1 MRSLDAL
8 LSELRGL
15 GVLIAM
21 VGDQLKLRAPKGAL
35 TPALTTELQERKPQI
50 IDYLRRAGESTS
62 QAQDT
67 SRIGRAQAGPHRL
80 SVWQQRFW
88 FLDQL
93 DDTSPAFNMPMA
105 VRLNG
110 PLDRHALEQA
120 FNEIL
125 RRHEVLRSNV
135 VVDGDDAV
143 VVARPAATG
152 SFTYHDALPAS
163 QSARDL
169 MLAEASRRFDLAN
182 DPLIRVS
189 LYRDAGTTSHLLLVT
204 MHHIVSDGWSLG
216 VFVRE
221 MAALYEAFVAGKP
234 SPLPELPIQ
243 YSDYAS
249 WQRSHASASALPA
262 LEYWKTVLSG
272 RPEAINLPLDRP
284 RPAIQTYRGA
294 SVSLVLDAG
303 LTRRLRERCAEHD
316 VTLFMGLLAGIVI
329 LLSRHS
335 GQDDVVVGTSVSNR
349 RPETEPLIGLFVN
362 TLALRVNVSGDPTVR
377 ELLARVREVCLGAYD
392 HQEVP
397 FEQVIDAVKPPRD
410 LSRAPLFQVTF
421 DIQEDAAAS
430 MQKGGVE
437 FVPQQQEAVSS
448 KIDLGFSIEPTAD
461 RLTCT
466 LSFNPDLFEATT
478 IERMAGHFAA
488 LLDDFVARP
497 DARVSQL
504 RLMGVSEQE
513 QVVTGWNRTDRD
525 FPADKTLPELI
536 DQQALAT
543 PGKIAITAAGKQLT
557 YADLSARSNQLAHY
571 LRGLGVAR
579 ESLVAIA
586 VDRSPDLVVGL
597 LAILKAGGAYVPIE
611 PSYPKTRIAGMLQDA
626 KPAVIVTQ
634 SSILADVPTSDA
646 HVVCLDRIGDELD
659 RQPPEP
665 LTDGPVPDGLAYVI
679 YTSGSTGTP
688 KGVQVSHRPLVNFL
702 NAMRREPGLTNRD
715 TLLAVTTISF
725 DIAGL
730 ELYLPLVVGARVAIA
745 DRETAMDPQRLG
757 AAIAE
762 QGATFVQATPATWR
776 MLIESGWSPAGRLR
790 IASGGEALPNELAAR
805 LLSTGLELWNLYGP
819 TETTIWSAARKV
831 DRLADAPRDGV
842 DPIGPPIDNTQLY
855 VLDQN
860 LSPQPIGVAGE
871 LYIGGD
877 GLARG
882 YLNRPDLTADRYRPD
897 PFASTPGARLYRT
910 GDLVRRL
917 TSGAIEFL
925 GRADHQVKI
934 RGFRIEL
941 GEIEWALSLH
951 DDVRQA
957 VVVAR
962 EDGQGERQ
970 LVAYIVKGAS
980 ALNAEQLRA
989 FLKVRLPEF
998 MIPPVIVML
1007 DALPLTANGKI
1018 DRNALPA
1025 PDRSRPELRAVFQAP
1040 RTPTEQQIADIWKTA
1055 LDVDRVGIDD
1065 NFFDLGGHSL
1075 LMTRV
1080 HARLRSTMAAS
1091 LTLVEMFQ
1099 YPTVRTLGERLTPA
1113 APMVVTPPMA
1123 NRRERRSR
1131 EVAIIGLA
1139 GRFPGADDLATF
1151 WRNLC
1156 DGRET
1161 LSFFST
1167 EELLES
1173 GIEPELIADPN
1184 YVPVNGTLS
1193 DITTFDAAFFGIS
1206 PAEARVMD
1214 PQHRVFLES
1223 AWHVLEHAG
1232 YGGGVGD
1239 DAVGVFAAASHDRYL
1254 IYNLLP
1260 HLYTESPHS
1269 VYQVMLGND
1278 RDYLAS
1284 RASYLLNLKGPA
1296 INVQTACSSSLVAVH
1311 MACQSILDGDSDMA
1325 IAGGVALKVPQKS
1338 GYLYSEGMI
1347 VSPDGHCRPFDAK
1360 ANGTTWGSGIGVVL
1374 LKSLDR
1380 AIEDR
1385 DTIYA
1390 VVKGSAINNDGSLKV
1405 GFTAPGVD
1413 GQSRVIAAAQQA
1425 ARVEASTITYIE
1437 AHGTGTPMGD
1447 PAEVAAL
1454 SRAFG
1459 GGHSAPYCAMGSV
1472 KSNIGHLDTAAGIAG
1487 LIKTTLALQ
1496 HRQLP
1501 PTLHYSAPN
1510 RDIDFGSSPFFIND
1524 RLREWQPGGD
1534 TPLRAGVSSFGIGGT
1549 NAHVVLEEAP
1559 AIPSAPVTD
1568 EDGTLLIYSARTEDA
1583 LNRLAESYP
1592 PFFEARPHISISDA
1606 AFTLATGRAP
1616 FPHRGA
1622 LVCGSAREVS
1632 GAFADPRRI
1641 LRGTAAPTGAD
1652 VVFMFP
1658 GQGTQEIGMGSGLY
1672 RSIPAFREAFDHC
1685 ADLLRA
1691 DLGFDLHAVLEADGA
1706 KAAER
1711 LNETWLTQPA
1721 LFATEYALAQV
1732 WMSWGV
1738 KPAAMIGHSVGE
1750 YVAACI
1756 AGVFDLPTALRLI
1769 VARGKLMWDQPRG
1782 AMLAVQ
1788 APANQLQHRLPA
1800 DVSIAAINAPDA
1812 CVVAGPEGSIDALA
1826 QRFGENSTACKKL
1839 RTSHAFHSA
1848 MMDGFTEPF
1857 AAVLRGCT
1865 LNRPSMPFISNVT
1878 GTWADPDAV
1887 ARPEYWVKHARQAVK
1902 FADGLGEL
1910 LKDPRRVFLEVGP
1923 GATLAKLVRK
1933 QVSADRSR
1941 VVVSSLAPELI
1952 SGSDPK
1958 FNSQRDAFG
1967 IAKYSER
1974 ARLSHSLGQMWVS
1987 GVDVDWAKYF
1997 EGQQRRRI
2005 AMPLYPFARER
2016 HWVNPPDKSA
2026 VPMASASAA
2035 TTKQPLDRWF
2045 YLPSWSA
2052 SLAPARL
2059 RSGALGEHKWLVLT
2073 SGSAQAQP
2081 LIDRLAAEGQTYTC
2095 LSDIGA
2101 LAAADLTGA
2110 NHIVH
2115 LWTSESAPVGDLQA
2129 GKRRGYDSLI
2139 ALGQLLA
2146 RRETALPVTVTV
2158 VSKQLHDPSA
2168 SGDLDPGHALM
2179 MGPCLAIPQEHAEL
2193 TFRTIDIG
2201 DGLPA
2206 DALLAE
2212 IVGGAADPHV
2222 AYRGRTRFVPRYE
2235 RVELPADADTRA
2247 SLRDRGVYLITGGH
2261 GKVGVHLAEL
2271 LFEQCGARI
2280 ALLSRKASPS
2290 PRLAALQARGAEILS
2305 IAADVS
2311 SDSEMQAAMRA
2322 IKDRF
2327 GALHGVIHAA
2337 GTLDHPSFSCFIEVL
2352 DEGASTSQFRPKVE
2366 GVQVLDRVLEGEPLD
2381 FCLLISSNSAVLGGL
2396 GFAAYGAANRFMDA
2410 FVARRN
2416 RRGGTPWLST
2426 NWDTWSFERTTAAGE
2441 LSMLPAESHE
2451 AFRRILSRLPA
2462 GQLVIGTGDVNARFD
2477 QWVRRIGWQST
2488 GLQAHT
2494 KRIHLR
2500 PTHAGNVVEPS
2511 TASER
2516 VLVDLWKEIFGF
2528 ADVSVDD
2535 DFFALG
2541 GDSLSGIRL
2550 MAMIKE
2556 AIGKKLPLNALL
2568 QEPTIRALAAELDRG
2583 EDAAPWSPLVPIA
2596 TSGSKP
2602 AFFCVPGTGGSVVY
2616 LRDLAMALAEHDRP
2630 FYAFQAAGFDGR
2642 SAPAESIEALAAT
2655 NVAALLEFQ
2664 KTGPYFLGGHSFG
2677 SWVALEMAH
2686 QLTKQGHEVG
2696 MVTVL
2701 DTAAPADR
2709 DLSSASVRNDT
2720 EWLAVVGDMLSH
2732 MFGKSVDLQ
2741 LDSFA
2746 SLDWSAKLDR
2756 FAQAMIDSGVMPPE
2770 ADREEIRGFVNVYR
2784 VQALMRY
2791 KPAPGYP
2798 PVNLMLLRAGQAL
2811 ADYVDGVPAAM
2822 LADETW
2828 GWRDYALEAPIVET
2842 VPGDHLTMMTRPHCH
2857 AVAAA
2862 LHRHLTSVESAGAT
2876 AAAGNRT

>member
-15 GVLIAM
+15 GVSIAM
-21 VGDQLKLRAPKGAL
+21 DGGQLKLRAPKGTL
-35 TPALTTELQERKPQI
+35 TPALTAELQERKPQI
-50 IDYLRRAGESTS
+50 LEYLKRAGESTAQS
-62 QAQDT
+62 QGSD
-67 SRIGRAQAGPHRL
+67 RIERAAPGDRAQL
-80 SVWQQRFW
+80 SFSQQRFW

-93 DDTSPAFNMPMA
+93 EGTSPAYNMPLA
-105 VRLNG
+105 AWLDG
-110 PLDRHALEQA
+110 PLDRTALQRSLD
-120 FNEIL
+120 EIV

-135 VVDGDDAV
+135 VVEGDDPV
-143 VVARPAATG
+143 VVVRSEATCRFSYIEQWPEG
-152 SFTYHDALPAS
+152 QDAHGLM
-163 QSARDL
+163 RD
-169 MLAEASRRFDLAN
+169 EASRCFDLRT
-182 DPLIRVS
+182 DPLVRAS
-189 LYRDAGTTSHLLLVT
+189 LYRDSAAGRHLLLVT

-216 VFVRE
+216 VFCRE
-221 MAALYEAFVAGKP
+221 LAALYDAFVSGSA
-234 SPLPELPIQ
+234 SPLPALPIQ
-243 YSDYAS
+243 YADYAR
-249 WQRSHASASALPA
+249 WQRGHTSASALQRQ
-262 LEYWKTVLSG
+262 LDFWKTTLRG
-272 RPEAINLPLDRP
+272 APDAINLPLDRP
-284 RPAIQTYRGA
+284 RPAVQTYRGA
-294 SVSLVLDAG
+294 SISVRIDADA
-303 LTRRLRERCAEHD
+303 TRRLRECCAAHD
-316 VTLFMGLLAGIVI
+316 VTLFMGLLASVAA
-329 LLSRHS
+329 LLSRYS
-335 GQDDVVVGTSVSNR
+335 GQGDVVVGTAVANR
-349 RPETEPLIGLFVN
+349 RPETESLIGLFVN
-362 TLALRVNVSGDPTVR
+362 TLALRVDLAGDPTVR
-377 ELLARVREVCLGAYD
+377 ELLARVRETCLAAYE

-397 FEQVIDAVKPPRD
+397 FEQVVDAVKPTRD
-410 LSRAPLFQVTF
+410 LSHAPLFQVTF
-421 DIQEDAAAS
+421 DVQEDASANVRMRDVS
-430 MQKGGVE
+430 FE
-437 FVPQQQEAVSS
+437 PIQQEAVSS
-448 KIDLGFSIEPTAD
+448 KFDIGFAIEPSASG
-461 RLTCT
+461 LTCT
-466 LSFNPDLFEATT
+466 ISFNPDLFDEAT
-478 IERMAGHFAA
+478 IRYLAGHFAS
-488 LLDDFVARP
+488 VI
-497 DARVSQL
+497 DAIGSSPETRVSQL
-504 RLMGVSEQE
+504 GMLSAGERARLVEE
-513 QVVTGWNRTDRD
+513 WNGTARP
-525 FPADKTLPELI
+525 FPSQSTLPELI
-536 DQQALAT
+536 DQQASAT
-543 PGKIAITAAGKQLT
+543 PGRIAVVADGQQVTYQQLV
-557 YADLSARSNQLAHY
+557 ARANQLARY
-571 LRGLGVAR
+571 LRSLGVTR

-586 VDRSPDLVVGL
+586 VDRSADLVVGL

-611 PSYPKTRIAGMLQDA
+611 SSYPKNRIAGMFEDA
-626 KPAVIVTQ
+626 RPSVIVTQ
-634 SSILADVPTSDA
+634 TGIAADLPPSSAR
-646 HVVCLDRIGDELD
+646 VVCLDRIGDELN
-659 RQPPEP
+659 REP
-665 LTDGPVPDGLAYVI
+665 AAPLADGPVPDGLAYVI

-688 KGVQVSHRPLVNFL
+688 KGVQITHRPLVNFL
-702 NAMRREPGLTNRD
+702 NSMRREPGFSQDD
-715 TLLAVTTISF
+715 TILAVTTISF

-730 ELYLPLVVGARVAIA
+730 ELYLPLVAGARVVLA

-757 AAIAE
+757 NAILE
-762 QGATFVQATPATWR
+762 HGATFVQATPATWR
-776 MLIESGWSPAGRLR
+776 MLIDSGWRPPQRLR
-790 IASGGEALPNELAAR
+790 VASGGEALPNELASR
-805 LLSTGLELWNLYGP
+805 LLDAGLEVWNLYGP

-831 DRLADAPRDGV
+831 DSTMASRDGV

-855 VLDQN
+855 VLDAH
-860 LSPQPIGVAGE
+860 LSLQPVGVPGE

-882 YLNRPDLTADRYRPD
+882 YLHRPDLTADRYRPD
-897 PFASTPGARLYRT
+897 PFSTAPGARLYRT

-917 TSGAIEFL
+917 ASGAIEFL
-925 GRADHQVKI
+925 GRVDNQVKI

-941 GEIEWALSLH
+941 GEIEWALTMH
-951 DDVRQA
+951 DDVSQA

-962 EDGQGERQ
+962 ADGMGERQ
-970 LVAYIVKGAS
+970 LVAYVVKGTG

-1007 DALPLTANGKI
+1007 DELPLTPNGKV

-1040 RTPTEQQIADIWKTA
+1040 RTPTEQAIAEIWKSA
-1055 LDVDRVGIDD
+1055 LDVDRVGLDD

-1080 HARLRSTMAAS
+1080 HARLRSTMAATLS
-1091 LTLVEMFQ
+1091 LVELFQ
-1099 YPTVRTLGERLTPA
+1099 YPTVRTLATRL
-1113 APMVVTPPMA
+1113 APPETLLAP
-1123 NRRERRSR
+1123 RRSR
-1131 EVAIIGLA
+1131 ASNHGQRRDIAIVGVV
-1139 GRFPGADDLATF
+1139 GRFPGADDLETF
-1151 WRNLC
+1151 WKNLC
-1156 DGRET
+1156 DGKESI
-1161 LSFFST
+1161 SFFSD
-1167 EELLES
+1167 EELVAA
-1173 GIEPELIADPN
+1173 GVEPELVADPN
-1184 YVPVNGTLS
+1184 YVRANGTIS
-1193 DITTFDAAFFGIS
+1193 DITNFDAAFFGIA
-1206 PAEARVMD
+1206 PAEADVMD
-1214 PQHRVFLES
+1214 PQHRLFLES

-1232 YGGGVGD
+1232 YGAGVGED
-1239 DAVGVFAAASHDRYL
+1239 SVGVFAGCSHDRYL

-1269 VYQVMLGND
+1269 VYQVLLGND

-1284 RASYLLNLKGPA
+1284 RASYLLNLRGPA
-1296 INVQTACSSSLVAVH
+1296 VNVQTACSSSLVALH

-1380 AIEDR
+1380 ALEDR

-1413 GQSRVIAAAQQA
+1413 GQARVIAAAQQA
-1425 ARVEASTITYIE
+1425 AGVDPATISYIE

-1501 PTLHYSAPN
+1501 PTLHYASPN
-1510 RDIDFGSSPFFIND
+1510 PDIDFGSSPFFIND
-1524 RLREWQPGGD
+1524 RLRDWQPVGG

-1559 AIPSAPVTD
+1559 EIPAAPGS
-1568 EDGTLLIYSARTEDA
+1568 EGDGTLLVYSCRTEDA
-1583 LNRLAESYP
+1583 LNRLQEAFP
-1592 PFFEARPHISISDA
+1592 PFFEARPDISISDA

-1622 LVCGSAREVS
+1622 VVCGSARDAS
-1632 GAFADPRRI
+1632 GAFADSKRI

-1658 GQGTQEIGMGSGLY
+1658 GQGTQELGMGSGLH
-1672 RSIPAFREAFDHC
+1672 RVVPVFREAFDRC
-1685 ADLLRA
+1685 AELLRP
-1691 DLGFDLHAVLEADGA
+1691 DLGIDLIAALDADGGGEA
-1706 KAAER
+1706 R

-1769 VARGKLMWDQPRG
+1769 AARGKLMWEQPRG

-1812 CVVAGPEGSIDALA
+1812 CVVAGPGDSIDTLA
-1826 QRFGENSTACKKL
+1826 QRLGDAGMACKKL

-1878 GTWADPDAV
+1878 GTWADPDEV
-1887 ARPEYWVKHARQAVK
+1887 ARPEYWVKHARQAVR

-1910 LKDPRRVFLEVGP
+1910 LKDPRRAFLEVGP

-1933 QVSADRSR
+1933 QPAADRSR
-1941 VVVSSLAPELI
+1941 IVVSSLA
-1952 SGSDPK
+1952 SW
-1958 FNSQRDAFG
+1958 RDQPSMPTA
-1967 IAKYSER
+1967 YSER

-2026 VPMASASAA
+2026 VPMALASAA

-2045 YLPSWSA
+2045 YLPSWGA
-2052 SLAPARL
+2052 SLAPRRL
-2059 RSGALGEHKWLVLT
+2059 RAGALGENRWLVLT
-2073 SGSAQAQP
+2073 NGSAQAQG
-2081 LIDRLAAEGQTYTC
+2081 LIDRLAAEGQAYTC
-2095 LSDIGA
+2095 VSDINA
-2101 LAAADLTGA
+2101 LASTDLAGV

-2115 LWTSESAPVGDLQA
+2115 LSTSEITPGGDVQVT
-2129 GKRRGYDSLI
+2129 KRRGYDSLI
-2139 ALGQLLA
+2139 ALGQLVA
-2146 RRETALPVTVTV
+2146 RREAALPVTVTV
-2158 VSKQLHDPSA
+2158 ISKHLHDPSA

-2206 DALLAE
+2206 ETLLAE

-2222 AYRGRTRFVPRYE
+2222 AYRGQARFVPRYE

-2247 SLRDRGVYLITGGH
+2247 SLRERGVYLITGGH

-2290 PRLAALQARGAEILS
+2290 PRLAALEARGVEILS

-2322 IKDRF
+2322 IKQRF

-2337 GTLDHPSFSCFIEVL
+2337 GTLDHPSFSCFTEAL
-2352 DEGASTSQFRPKVE
+2352 DESVSASQFRPKVE

-2381 FCLLISSNSAVLGGL
+2381 FCVLISSNSAVLGGL

-2426 NWDTWSFERTTAAGE
+2426 NWDTWSFEKKTPAGE

-2477 QWVRRIGWQST
+2477 QWVRRTGWQLT

-2500 PTHAGNVVEPS
+2500 PTHAGNIVEPS

-2550 MAMIKE
+2550 MAMIKD
-2556 AIGKKLPLNALL
+2556 AVGRKLPLNALL
-2568 QEPTIRALAAELDRG
+2568 QEPTIRALAAELDR
-2583 EDAAPWSPLVPIA
+2583 DDTAAPWSPLVPIA

-2616 LRDLAMALAEHDRP
+2616 LRELAMALAEHDRP
-2630 FYAFQAAGFDGR
+2630 FYAFEAAGLDGR
-2642 SAPAESIEALAAT
+2642 ATPAESIEALAAT

-2664 KTGPYFLGGHSFG
+2664 KTGPYYLGGHSFG

-2696 MVTVL
+2696 MLTIL

-2741 LDSFA
+2741 LDSLA
-2746 SLDWSAKLDR
+2746 SLDWPAKLDR
-2756 FAQAMIDSGVMPPE
+2756 FSQAMIDSGVMPPE
-2770 ADREEIRGFVNVYR
+2770 ADREEIRGFVNVFR
-2784 VQALMRY
+2784 AQALMRY

-2798 PVNLMLLRAGQAL
+2798 RINLTLLRAGQAL
-2811 ADYVDGVPAAM
+2811 ADYVEGVPAAM

-2828 GWRDYALEAPIVET
+2828 GWRDYALEAAIVET